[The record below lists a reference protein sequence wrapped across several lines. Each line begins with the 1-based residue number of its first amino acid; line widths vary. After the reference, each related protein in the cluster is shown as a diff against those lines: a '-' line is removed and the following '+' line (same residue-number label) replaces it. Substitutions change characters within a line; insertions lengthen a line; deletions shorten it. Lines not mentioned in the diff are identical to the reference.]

1 MWRDL
6 TMRQKADLMKLGVQN
21 GVTDLNQIKR
31 IYNIYADGGYLEW
44 KEQIRRHKGLNIDDD
59 NTYDYKGFFESDP
72 ERAWNMLNEGSD
84 AHFIDDYKTVY
95 HPTFSTQSIYSGR
108 KHPVFNPG
116 GLKGGTWSRDGKAFT
131 MSDDLYRGPVSMDDR
146 ISYLSENEDN
156 GVQLFESDGS
166 YPVMMD
172 GALLGP
178 VLPTVHVQA
187 RKERQKYE

>member
-72 ERAWNMLNEGSD
+72 ERAWNMLNEDSD

-146 ISYLSENEDN
+146 INYLSENEDN

-187 RKERQKYE
+187 RKER